1 MAIVSCSE
9 TCSSRVTL
17 KVSLGA
23 KVVVKV
29 RAERE
34 IAVMKRE
41 TRAVVERPM
50 PDASKPT
57 APPTQSAAPP
67 NEKTSMARFNRVARF
82 VEVEAMLIV
91 A

>member
-23 KVVVKV
+23 RVVVKV

-34 IAVMKRE
+34 IAVIKRE

-50 PDASKPT
+50 PDASKQT
-57 APPTQSAAPP
+57 ALPVQSEALP
-67 NEKTSMARFNRVARF
+67 NEKASIARLRSVARF
-82 VEVEAMLIV
+82 VEVEAKLIV